1 MVGRGF
7 LKSRLAQIAAQ
18 EVEDASKSEN
28 NNSIDVSTIN
38 NEPILGNNKPAARGR
53 RAIFSRSAENSEFS
67 ETSRLSSLTLE
78 NSKNPECQMFPV
90 PPVCQNGKVPKQCT
104 SKIQLQS
111 TTNLQQHPIPT
122 EALTENNKPVICR
135 VTENHKNNFKMY
147 DILNLI
153 FHEIR

>member
-53 RAIFSRSAENSEFS
+53 R
-67 ETSRLSSLTLE
+67 
-78 NSKNPECQMFPV
+78 V
-90 PPVCQNGKVPKQCT
+90 
-104 SKIQLQS
+104 
-111 TTNLQQHPIPT
+111 TTI
-122 EALTENNKPVICR
+122 IIS
-135 VTENHKNNFKMY
+135 Y
-147 DILNLI
+147 
-153 FHEIR
+153 